1 MRILITGAAGFIG
14 FSFSQHMAKRYKKS
28 EIYCIDNLNSFYSRK
43 YKLRRVKELKKHKN
57 IKFIKADIRS
67 AKLMKKIFLNYK
79 INCLFNFAAQAGVR
93 YSLTN
98 PEKFISSNINGFF
111 NLLELCKKY
120 NVRKIFYASSSSV
133 YGLTKKFPT
142 RENAQSAPINVYSLS
157 KEFNEKLSKIYFE
170 LYGLKSVGLRF
181 FTVYG
186 EWGRPDMFLFR
197 LFKSSIT
204 GKKFELNNSGN
215 HYRDFTY
222 INDVNIILDKLL
234 KNFNNLENG
243 TYNICGSKSI
253 NIKKII
259 KLFKLKNPLNLVY
272 KPKHKADL
280 LKTHGS
286 NKKLFIKIKK
296 RYSFQNINKVLPEIF
311 DWYKKNQIHK
321 IT

>member
-1 MRILITGAAGFIG
+1 M
-14 FSFSQHMAKRYKKS
+14 
-28 EIYCIDNLNSFYSRK
+28 
-43 YKLRRVKELKKHKN
+43 
-57 IKFIKADIRS
+57 
-67 AKLMKKIFLNYK
+67 
-79 INCLFNFAAQAGVR
+79 
-93 YSLTN
+93 
-98 PEKFISSNINGFF
+98 
-111 NLLELCKKY
+111 CKKY

-222 INDVNIILDKLL
+222 INDVNMVLDKLL
-234 KNFNNLENG
+234 NKKFKKG
-243 TYNICGSKSI
+243 HQIFNICSSKTI
-253 NIKKII
+253 NIKYLISLI
-259 KLFKLKNPLNLVY
+259 KKKNELKVKNISRNS
-272 KPKHKADL
+272 ADL

-286 NKKLFIKIKK
+286 NKKLIKVIGNFK
-296 RYSFQNINKVLPEIF
+296 FQDINDVINSIF
-311 DWYKKNQIHK
+311 DWYRKNKIHK

>member
-222 INDVNIILDKLL
+222 INDVNMVLDKLL
-234 KNFNNLENG
+234 NKKFKKG
-243 TYNICGSKSI
+243 HQIFNICSSKTI
-253 NIKKII
+253 NIKYLISLI
-259 KLFKLKNPLNLVY
+259 KKKNELKVKNISRNS
-272 KPKHKADL
+272 ADL

-286 NKKLFIKIKK
+286 NKKLIKVIGNFK
-296 RYSFQNINKVLPEIF
+296 FQDINDVINSIF
-311 DWYKKNQIHK
+311 DWYRKNKIHK